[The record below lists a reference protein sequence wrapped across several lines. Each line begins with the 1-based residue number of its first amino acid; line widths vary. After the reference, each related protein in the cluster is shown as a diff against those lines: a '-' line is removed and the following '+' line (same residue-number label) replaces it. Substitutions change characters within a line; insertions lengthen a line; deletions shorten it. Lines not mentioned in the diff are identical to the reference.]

1 MQVSTA
7 SLAANIGL
15 KPNDFL
21 NSIAGQEVFN
31 MTHDEV
37 KYYFIICFY
46 VYFYVILPSIIFVQ
60 ADKCIM
66 QAGNRFNMV
75 IERWVEMGPISGSST
90 DYSPKLSEENFHKSF
105 WLNHNANSAFNLNS
119 KN

>member
-37 KYYFIICFY
+37 RVYFIICFY
-46 VYFYVILPSIIFVQ
+46 VYFYLVILLYSVLLSFYNDHVQ
-60 ADKCIM
+60 AEKCIM

-75 IERWVEMGPISGSST
+75 IER
-90 DYSPKLSEENFHKSF
+90 
-105 WLNHNANSAFNLNS
+105 
-119 KN
+119 

>member
-1 MQVSTA
+1 MLLPLQVSTA

-37 KYYFIICFY
+37 FVFVLQNLKYYFIIYFY
-46 VYFYVILPSIIFVQ
+46 VYFYLLSFYNDHVQ
-60 ADKCIM
+60 AEKCIM

-75 IERWVEMGPISGSST
+75 IERWVEMVT
-90 DYSPKLSEENFHKSF
+90 H
-105 WLNHNANSAFNLNS
+105 
-119 KN
+119 

>member
-37 KYYFIICFY
+37 KFYFIICFY
-46 VYFYVILPSIIFVQ
+46 VLSIIFVQ
-60 ADKCIM
+60 AEKCIM

-75 IERWVEMGPISGSST
+75 IER
-90 DYSPKLSEENFHKSF
+90 
-105 WLNHNANSAFNLNS
+105 
-119 KN
+119 